1 MSTVVSCP
9 GIVVGVDGSP
19 FSKAAVWWAA
29 REAAMR
35 DVALNVVHVL
45 TPAAVVWPGTYTP
58 VRFGQWQAEQA
69 KTLIADAIAIA
80 EQSTGRGSTRL
91 VSSEVMVSSV
101 VPTLVG
107 LSKDAQMIV
116 VGCRG
121 RGAFERRLLGSVSF
135 GLVHHAQCPV
145 AVIHDEYPA
154 MPHPGQSPVLVGTD
168 GSSASAS
175 ATAIAFEE
183 ASRRG
188 VELVVLRAWTDVG
201 AEAMPDVD
209 WPALKSLE
217 DKILAEHLA
226 GWQREYP
233 DVVVRYEVVFD
244 QPARRLVEHSESA
257 QLVVVGSRGRG
268 GFAGMLLG
276 SVSEAVVQ
284 AAQTPVIVARQ
295 H

>member
-1 MSTVVSCP
+1 MAAIEP
-9 GIVVGVDGSP
+9 FRGIVVGVDGSS
-19 FSKAAVWWAA
+19 FAKAAVSWAA
-29 REAAMR
+29 RDAAMR
-35 DVALNVVHVL
+35 GVSLTVVHVL
-45 TPAAVVWPGTYTP
+45 TGAVVWPGTSTP
-58 VRFGQWQAEQA
+58 VAFGPWRADQA
-69 KTLIADAIAIA
+69 KTLIADSIAIA
-80 EQSTGRGSTRL
+80 QESVGGTGSLQVDG
-91 VSSEVMVSSV
+91 EVVGSSV
-101 VPTLVG
+101 VPTLAG

-145 AVIHDEYPA
+145 SVIHDEYPA
-154 MPHPGQSPVLVGTD
+154 TPPGGRASVLVGTD
-168 GSSASAS
+168 GSPPSMS

-201 AEAMPDVD
+201 EEAMPDMD
-209 WPALKSLE
+209 WPVLKSLE
-217 DKILAEHLA
+217 DKILAEELT
-226 GWQREYP
+226 GLQRQYP
-233 DVVVRYEVVFD
+233 DVAVRRAVVFD

-268 GFAGMLLG
+268 GFAGLLLG

-284 AAQTPVIVARQ
+284 SAHTPVIVARQ

>member
-19 FSKAAVWWAA
+19 FSKSAVWWAA

-35 DVALNVVHVL
+35 DVSLNVVHVL
-45 TPAAVVWPGTYTP
+45 TPPAVVWPGTSTP
-58 VRFGQWQAEQA
+58 VRFGQWQAEQS
-69 KTLIADAIAIA
+69 KRLIADAIAIA
-80 EQSTGRGSTRL
+80 EESTGRGSARL

-107 LSKDAQMIV
+107 LSKDARMIV

-135 GLVHHAQCPV
+135 GLVHHAHCPV

-168 GSSASAS
+168 GSSASTS

-217 DKILAEHLA
+217 DKILAEQLA
-226 GWQREYP
+226 EWQREYP
-233 DVVVRYEVVFD
+233 DVVVRREVVFD

-295 H
+295 P

>member
-1 MSTVVSCP
+1 
-9 GIVVGVDGSP
+9 
-19 FSKAAVWWAA
+19 
-29 REAAMR
+29 MR

-80 EQSTGRGSTRL
+80 EQSTGRGGTRL

-233 DVVVRYEVVFD
+233 DVMVRYEVVFD

-284 AAQTPVIVARQ
+284 ATQTPVIVARQ

>member
-80 EQSTGRGSTRL
+80 QESTGRGGTRL

-107 LSKDAQMIV
+107 LSKDAQMVV

-154 MPHPGQSPVLVGTD
+154 MPHPVQSPVLVGTD

-188 VELVVLRAWTDVG
+188 VELVVMRAWTDVG

-209 WPALKSLE
+209 WPVLKSLE
-217 DKILAEHLA
+217 VKILAEHLA
-226 GWQREYP
+226 RWQRQYP
-233 DVVVRYEVVFD
+233 DVVVRRDVVFD
-244 QPARRLVEHSESA
+244 QPSRRLVERSESV

>member
-1 MSTVVSCP
+1 MSAVDPSA
-9 GIVVGVDGSP
+9 GIVVGIDGSP

-29 REAAMR
+29 RDAAMR
-35 DVALNVVHVL
+35 DVSLTVVHVL
-45 TPAAVVWPGTYTP
+45 NASAVVWPGTSTA
-58 VRFGQWQAEQA
+58 VGFGQWRAEHA

-80 EQSTGRGSTRL
+80 EQSIGRSGARL

-107 LSKDAQMIV
+107 LSKDAQIMV
-116 VGCRG
+116 VGSRG
-121 RGAFERRLLGSVSF
+121 RGPFERRLLGSVSF

-154 MPHPGQSPVLVGTD
+154 TPRAGRAPILVGAD
-168 GSSASAS
+168 CSPPSES
-175 ATAIAFEE
+175 ATSIAFAE

-209 WPALKSLE
+209 WPALKSVE
-217 DKILAEHLA
+217 DKILAEQLA
-226 GWQREYP
+226 GWCRQYP
-233 DVVVRYEVVFD
+233 EVSMRREVVFD
-244 QPARRLVEHSESA
+244 QPARRLVEYSESA